1 MNKLLALFLTAVLL
15 VSCESDTVFSEVKAM
30 EGHWGAEE
38 VVEFKIP
45 QLDSLKKYN
54 LFLNIRNTN
63 DYKYNNLF
71 LIVNMNFPNGKTVT
85 DTLEY
90 RMANPD
96 GSWMGQGIGA
106 VKENKLWYRGYKSP
120 FKFSETGDYNVNI
133 QHAMRKNGDINGVV
147 NLEGITDIGFR
158 VENAQE

>member
-54 LFLNIRNTN
+54 LFCSIC
-63 DYKYNNLF
+63 
-71 LIVNMNFPNGKTVT
+71 
-85 DTLEY
+85 
-90 RMANPD
+90 
-96 GSWMGQGIGA
+96 
-106 VKENKLWYRGYKSP
+106 
-120 FKFSETGDYNVNI
+120 
-133 QHAMRKNGDINGVV
+133 
-147 NLEGITDIGFR
+147 
-158 VENAQE
+158 

>member
-106 VKENKLWYRGYKSP
+106 VKENKLWYK
-120 FKFSETGDYNVNI
+120 ENVQFFEEGTYTVDI
-133 QHAMRKNGDINGVV
+133 AQAMRNNGEVEGVTK
-147 NLEGITDIGFR
+147 LEGITDVGISI
-158 VENAQE
+158 EEASKQ